1 MRKGKGR
8 WNKDV
13 QEGNKEEEEHV
24 TSMEKMNRREK
35 PQGET

>member
-1 MRKGKGR
+1 MKVSI
-8 WNKDV
+8 NAV
-13 QEGNKEEEEHV
+13 EEEEEHV